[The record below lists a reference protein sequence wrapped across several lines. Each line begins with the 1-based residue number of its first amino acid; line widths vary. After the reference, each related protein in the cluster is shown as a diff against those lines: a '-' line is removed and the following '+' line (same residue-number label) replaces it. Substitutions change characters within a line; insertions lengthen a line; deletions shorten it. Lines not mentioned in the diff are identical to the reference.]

1 MKNAVYFILLTI
13 HLDSDNLQSELVF
26 TSTEPYTSQLQNYLH
41 EKVENDANFNLIHW
55 WESRQEKYPQLFQL
69 FLKFAFIPAT
79 SSMVESEFSYSGL
92 VITDRRNR
100 IKPENVNDIMIAR
113 NSCAEILKTRKKK
126 YDFECIINLSF
137 VIRTCICIL

>member
-1 MKNAVYFILLTI
+1 MNAAFETVYKLYRWDGVGVVLC
-13 HLDSDNLQSELVF
+13 EAK
-26 TSTEPYTSQLQNYLH
+26 PPW
-41 EKVENDANFNLIHW
+41 IHW

-113 NSCAEILKTRKKK
+113 NSCAEILKTRKK
-126 YDFECIINLSF
+126 I
-137 VIRTCICIL
+137 